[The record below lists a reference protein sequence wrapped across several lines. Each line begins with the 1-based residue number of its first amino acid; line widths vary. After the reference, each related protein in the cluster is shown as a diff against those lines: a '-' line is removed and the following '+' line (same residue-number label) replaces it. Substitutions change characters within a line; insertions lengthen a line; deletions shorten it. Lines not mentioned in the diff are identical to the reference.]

1 MKNKFNL
8 SEAAGAFGDLGTFIP
23 FFTGYVVMLGMN
35 PSGILL
41 AFGVFLIIAGVYFKT
56 PMPVQPMKAIGGV
69 AIASGAAITSGMI
82 WVAGLFTGVFW
93 LVLALSGGLSF
104 VDKMASKPVIRGIVL
119 ALGISFIMQ
128 ATNLMREDI
137 LVAAIAFV
145 LAFALLSF
153 RRMPAMFALL
163 ALGLVVTWVQNP
175 QYMTQLAGIRPALY
189 LPSFALGDGFSLND
203 IVMGIFILAIPQI
216 PLTLGNTIMATKAE
230 NNRLFPDRP
239 VSEKGIAKFLGIM
252 NIASPIVGGVPM
264 CHGAGG
270 LAAHTR
276 FGAKTGGSVIILGG
290 ILLLLG
296 LFFAPWVMVIF
307 SLIPAPV
314 LGVIIFFAGLELAMG
329 ARDIGTKRSDFL
341 ILLITAG
348 FALWNVGI
356 GFVIGMVAQW
366 LDKKG
371 WLKI

>member
-8 SEAAGAFGDLGTFIP
+8 LEAAGAFGDLGTFIP
-23 FFTGYVVMLGMN
+23 FFMGYVVILGMN
-35 PSGILL
+35 PSGILI
-41 AFGVFLIIAGVYFKT
+41 AFGAFLIIAGVYFKT
-56 PMPVQPMKAIGGV
+56 PMPVQPMKAIGGA

-93 LVLALSGGLSF
+93 LILAVSGGLNF
-104 VDKMASKPVIRGIVL
+104 VSKIVSKPVIRGIVL

-153 RRMPAMFALL
+153 RRIPAMFALL
-163 ALGLVVTWVQNP
+163 ALGLVVTWMQNSH
-175 QYMTQLAGIRPALY
+175 YMTQLAGIRPALY
-189 LPSFALGDGFSLND
+189 LPSFAIGDGFSSND
-203 IVMGIFILAIPQI
+203 IIMGIFILAIPQI
-216 PLTLGNTIMATKAE
+216 PLTLGNSIMATTAE
-230 NNRLFPDRP
+230 NNRLFPNRL
-239 VSEKGIAKFLGIM
+239 VSEKKIARFLGIM
-252 NIASPIVGGVPM
+252 NITSPIVGGVPM

-296 LFFAPWVMVIF
+296 LFFAPWVTVIF

-329 ARDIGTKRSDFL
+329 ARDIGTKKSDFL
-341 ILLITAG
+341 ILILTAG
-348 FALWNVGI
+348 FALWNVGV
-356 GFVIGMVAQW
+356 GFVVGMLAQQ